1 MLMPIHQDPED
12 SEITALREYAGDLS
26 GKTVLEVGCGDGR
39 LTFRYAAQAA
49 LVHAIDPA
57 EKQIAKARRKLPGA
71 LQDKVEFWA
80 TGIETFLAPQKYD
93 LALLS
98 WSL

>member
-1 MLMPIHQDPED
+1 MPIRQDPED
-12 SEITALREYAGDLS
+12 SEIKALHDYAGDLT
-26 GKTVLEVGCGDGR
+26 GKTVLEIGCGDGR

-49 LVHAIDPA
+49 LVHAIDPS
-57 EKQIAKARRKLPGA
+57 EKKIARARKKLPEA
-71 LQDKVEFWA
+71 LHGRVEFWA
-80 TGIETFLAPQKYD
+80 TGIENFFAPEKYD

>member
-1 MLMPIHQDPED
+1 MPIRQDPED
-12 SEITALREYAGDLS
+12 SEIKALHDFAGDLTD
-26 GKTVLEVGCGDGR
+26 KKVLEIGCGDGR

-49 LVHAIDPA
+49 LVHAIDPS
-57 EKQIAKARRKLPGA
+57 EKKIAKARKKLPEA
-71 LQDKVEFWA
+71 LHGRVEFWA
-80 TGIETFLAPQKYD
+80 TGIENFLAPEKYD

>member
-1 MLMPIHQDPED
+1 MSIRQDPED
-12 SEITALREYAGDLS
+12 SEIKALLAFTGDLA
-26 GKTVLEVGCGDGR
+26 GKKVLEIGCGDGR

-57 EKQIAKARRKLPGA
+57 AKKIARAQKRLPERLHGRVA
-71 LQDKVEFWA
+71 FWA
-80 TGIETFLAPQKYD
+80 VGIEDFHPPEKYD